1 MYDASADKNVKASI
15 SKLIGKSSVQLL
27 LHATSTTGVSNQSSP
42 PSGTQGWVINSN
54 TVLEA
59 PALDCGIEVM
69 TAAGETVYADVT
81 RSSNDI
87 TINFTAPSAIAQG
100 TYRAIVT
107 RA

>member
-1 MYDASADKNVKASI
+1 MCFGFFCLDFVF
-15 SKLIGKSSVQLL
+15 
-27 LHATSTTGVSNQSSP
+27 
-42 PSGTQGWVINSN
+42 INSN

-81 RSSNDI
+81 RSGDDI
-87 TINFTAPSAIAQG
+87 TINFTAPSAITQG